1 MALIK
6 DDFSP
11 ENKKLHIFRQKDI
24 LVRKDDNSKLP
35 DSHIFNFLKEKGAF
49 YLNLCDTCTEAVS
62 ADIGYHFDQN
72 LDCAELKDYELIP
85 IRQYFHVADEE
96 AGSLCARMKS
106 YIEWVNAT
114 KYCCTCGKELK
125 LYDKENALECEE
137 CGKIH
142 YPRIEPCIIV
152 LVHKGDEVLLLRH
165 SYRNQD
171 KFTCLAG
178 FMEVGETAE
187 QCVQRE
193 VAEEVGIKI
202 KNIQYKGSQG
212 WPFPDQLMLAFYAEY
227 DSGEFKL
234 QESEISEAKWF
245 KKDEIKN
252 IPGPGSVAWK
262 LIHNKF

>member
-1 MALIK
+1 MAIITK
-6 DDFSP
+6 DFSA
-11 ENKKLHIFRQKDI
+11 ENKKIFIFRHKDI
-24 LVRKDDNSKLP
+24 LVKKDNNSLLP
-35 DSHIFNFLKEKGAF
+35 DEKVFDLLKEKGAF
-49 YLNLCDTCTEAVS
+49 YISFLDSCTDSVA
-62 ADIGYHFDQN
+62 ADIGDHFEQD
-72 LDCAELKDYELIP
+72 LEKAGISDYVLIP
-85 IRQYFHVADEE
+85 LRQFFHEADEQT
-96 AGSLCARMKS
+96 GSLSARFQS
-106 YIEWVNAT
+106 YICWLNST
-114 KYCCTCGKELK
+114 KYCCTCGSELEI
-125 LYDKENALECEE
+125 YDKENALICKK

-152 LVHKGDEVLLLRH
+152 LIHKGDEVLLLRH

-178 FMEVGETAE
+178 FMEVGETVE
-187 QCVQRE
+187 QCVRRE
-193 VAEEVGIKI
+193 VKEEVGINI

-227 DSGEFKL
+227 DSGEFQL

-245 KKDEIKN
+245 KKDDIQN